1 MMYPDM
7 RRAPAYPIPAST
19 SRAAGS
25 TISGSI
31 SSCSFTWIIEPW
43 KRVRSFWASDRP
55 SAAPSANARTRSIS
69 SHGATPRTRQ

>member
-7 RRAPAYPIPAST
+7 KRAPGYPIPAST

-31 SSCSFTWIIEPW
+31 SSCSVTWIIEPW
-43 KRVRSFWASDRP
+43 KRVRSFCASGRP

-69 SHGATPRTRQ
+69 SHGAAPGTWQ